1 MIQVKI
7 GDRLIDAELVDGVIF
22 SIANRGIKL
31 FNTELVI
38 AEKIYDCDVTFWGEL
53 GDIFDT
59 LKYNLGQ
66 RIATAGR
73 KDLEKIGA
81 Y

>member
-7 GDRLIDAELVDGVIF
+7 GDRLIDAGLVDGVIF

-38 AEKIYDCDVTFWGEL
+38 AEKLFDDDVSFWQEL

-66 RIATAGR
+66 RIATEGR
-73 KDLEKIGA
+73 KELEKIGA